1 MSDRWL
7 CVYRASAEMKV
18 LLFASQHVSCF
29 GAWQFKVATKRSSK
43 AYGRFLNVFLSL
55 LWSMSKHFGDKSLE
69 ERVSEEV
76 FWSQSNIRFISSDEI
91 IIWKKRFVVV
101 TLIQTFID
109 EMTREKFEYE
119 GESFIRQVSFM

>member
-1 MSDRWL
+1 
-7 CVYRASAEMKV
+7 
-18 LLFASQHVSCF
+18 
-29 GAWQFKVATKRSSK
+29 
-43 AYGRFLNVFLSL
+43 
-55 LWSMSKHFGDKSLE
+55 MSKHFGDKSLE

-119 GESFIRQVSFM
+119 GESFN